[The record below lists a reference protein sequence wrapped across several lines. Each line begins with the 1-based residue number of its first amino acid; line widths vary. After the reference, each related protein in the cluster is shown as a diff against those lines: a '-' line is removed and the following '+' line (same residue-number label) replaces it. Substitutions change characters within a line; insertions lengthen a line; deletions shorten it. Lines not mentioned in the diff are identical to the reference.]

1 MIWVLINK
9 HMATKINNPFQDVQM
24 RAGDV
29 QRSVNW
35 YQAQVRNV
43 RNIPASVNRLLA
55 QDTQH
60 LTSRLVPGRLYLFQY
75 DALHADTLPYWD
87 AMPLV
92 FPFRKLPDG
101 FLGLNLHYLPY
112 GLRFK
117 LMGAL
122 LDLTVNT
129 PGADH
134 SMVASYNMLSS
145 SSRYPGVNV
154 CVKHYLKNQLRSNFL
169 NIPPDQWLAASMM
182 PLEQFQGATKDT
194 VWRKSRK
201 AI

>member
-1 MIWVLINK
+1 MIWELINK
-9 HMATKINNPFQDVQM
+9 HMATKPNNPFQDVQM

-35 YQAQVRNV
+35 YQAQVRSI
-43 RNIPASVNRLLA
+43 RNIPASVNRLMS

-60 LTSRLVPGRLYLFQY
+60 LTTRLTPGRLYLFQY

-92 FPFRKLPDG
+92 FPFRKMPDG

-134 SMVASYNMLSS
+134 AMVASYNMLSS
-145 SSRYPGVNV
+145 SSRYPGVRA
-154 CVKHYLKNQLRSNFL
+154 CVKHYLKNQLRSSFL
-169 NIPPDQWLAASMM
+169 NIPADQWLAASMM

-194 VWRKSRK
+194 VWRQSRK
-201 AI
+201 VI

>member
-1 MIWVLINK
+1 
-9 HMATKINNPFQDVQM
+9 MANPFDQLRVNPSDVRKSQ
-24 RAGDV
+24 
-29 QRSVNW
+29 SW
-35 YQAQVRNV
+35 YQAQVAQL
-43 RNIPASVNRLLA
+43 RNIPGSVNSMLKGKA
-55 QDTQH
+55 EN
-60 LTSRLVPGRLYLFQY
+60 LTSRIIPGKLYLFQY
-75 DALHADTLPYWD
+75 DALHKKTLPYWD

-122 LDLTVNT
+122 LELTINT

-134 SMVASYNMLSS
+134 AMVASYNMLNSS
-145 SSRYPGVNV
+145 SKYTGMQP
-154 CVKHYLKNQLRSNFL
+154 CVKHYLNTQLRSRFL
-169 NIPPDQWLAASMM
+169 NIPHDQWLAAAMM
-182 PLEQFQGATKDT
+182 PLEQFHGASKDT
-194 VWRKSRK
+194 VWRQSRK

>member
-1 MIWVLINK
+1 
-9 HMATKINNPFQDVQM
+9 MATKPITNPFKDLQM

-35 YQAQVRNV
+35 YQAQVRSIRNV
-43 RNIPASVNRLLA
+43 PTAVNRLLK
-55 QDTQH
+55 QDVQH
-60 LTSRLVPGRLYLFQY
+60 LTRTIMPGRLYLFQY

-87 AMPLV
+87 ALPLV
-92 FPFRKLPDG
+92 FPFKKMPDG
-101 FLGLNLHYLPY
+101 FMGINLHYLPY

-122 LDLTVNT
+122 LDLAQDTHDEDT
-129 PGADH
+129 RLK
-134 SMVASYNMLSS
+134 LSWQLLNS
-145 SSRYPGVNV
+145 SSRYLGVNP
-154 CVKHYLKNQLRSNFL
+154 CVKHYLKNQLKSSFL
-169 NIPPDQWLAASMM
+169 NIPPDQWLAASML

-194 VWRKSRK
+194 VWRHSRK